1 MARRRKSKS
10 GKWIV
15 TGALTAALAGGAY
28 LWLGDD
34 AARRLHDA
42 GLKPP
47 VKIERPAEKKA
58 VRPPPVKVQRAAVP
72 KQSVKQGPKPVAP
85 AAMPVDRPRKAAVP
99 RPSLAVGN

>member
-1 MARRRKSKS
+1 MARRRKSKT

-28 LWLGDD
+28 LWLGDN

-47 VKIERPAEKKA
+47 AKNERPAEKKA
-58 VRPPPVKVQRAAVP
+58 ARPPAKIQRAALP
-72 KQSVKQGPKPVAP
+72 KPTVKQGPKPVAP

-99 RPSLAVGN
+99 RPALAVGN

>member
-42 GLKPP
+42 AQNPP
-47 VKIERPAEKKA
+47 VKIERPIEKKA
-58 VRPPPVKVQRAAVP
+58 VRPPAKVQRAALP
-72 KQSVKQGPKPVAP
+72 KASVRQGAKPVAP
-85 AAMPVDRPRKAAVP
+85 AAMPVDRPRKIAVP
-99 RPSLAVGN
+99 RPSLAVRN

>member
-1 MARRRKSKS
+1 M
-10 GKWIV
+10 V

-42 GLKPP
+42 GLKPA
-47 VKIERPAEKKA
+47 KIERPVEKKA
-58 VRPPPVKVQRAAVP
+58 VRPPAKVQRAALP
-72 KQSVKQGPKPVAP
+72 KASVKQGPKPVAP
-85 AAMPVDRPRKAAVP
+85 VSMPVDRPRQAAVP

>member
-10 GKWIV
+10 AKWIV

-42 GLKPP
+42 AQRPP
-47 VKIERPAEKKA
+47 AKIERPAEKKA
-58 VRPPPVKVQRAAVP
+58 VRPPAKVQRAALP
-72 KQSVKQGPKPVAP
+72 KASVKQGPKPVAP
-85 AAMPVDRPRKAAVP
+85 VSMPVDRPRKAAVP